1 MAKLE
6 AIKSV
11 AVGDVLAGKYRVE
24 KILGMGGMGIVV
36 AAMHLDLREMRA
48 IKLIRPDARN
58 DQSIERFLR
67 EARAVVRLRSEHVAE
82 VYDVGRLESGAPY
95 IVMELL
101 EGQDL
106 SAILKARGPLPVD
119 EAVLYVTQACHALA
133 EAHAAGIVHRDL
145 KPGNLFRTH
154 RADGSVCIKV
164 LDFGI
169 SKNTKMEQFDPEMT
183 GAKDIV
189 GSPMYMSP
197 EQMRSARKVDPRADV
212 WALGAILY
220 KLLTGRPPFHA
231 PTVPEIFAL
240 TLGKQVRPPSA
251 LRPEIPNEL
260 ERIILCCLD
269 KTLHHRYATAAEL
282 GAELVPHGPWEGANV
297 EAPMQLFARTRR
309 TSVPPA
315 PLSTNID
322 ADEPEQRLSEPPL
335 TVQGIDAS
343 DPMMGLARSHKIVR
357 SGPIPTWSASRI
369 VHPPRPAWLGLVV
382 ILSILSAL
390 IGASVVL
397 IFVRT
402 AGTMVANQP
411 PEKTTGS
418 ELHAPSAFVI
428 PAPSAALAQ
437 RIDVNAS
444 ANSAPTAPPVLC
456 SAPKDTQKWQEPKR
470 ALPTSTVDIA
480 ARPLPTW
487 RKRVPV
493 RVPAKPENAHATP
506 QDPIPYRE

>member
-36 AAMHLDLREMRA
+36 AATHLDLREMRA
-48 IKLIRPDARN
+48 IKLIRPDARS
-58 DQSIERFLR
+58 DQSVERFLR

-106 SAILKARGPLPVD
+106 SAILKTHGPLPIE

-269 KTLHHRYATAAEL
+269 KKLHHRYATAAEL
-282 GAELVPHGPWEGANV
+282 GAALVPHGPWEGAMF
-297 EAPMQLFARTRR
+297 EAPTQLFSRKRR
-309 TSVPPA
+309 SSVPPVPHA
-315 PLSTNID
+315 SNID
-322 ADEPEQRLSEPPL
+322 PEKPEQRLSEPPS

-369 VHPPRPAWLGLVV
+369 VPPPRPAWLGFVV
-382 ILSILSAL
+382 VLSILSAF

-402 AGTMVANQP
+402 TGTMVANQP
-411 PEKTTGS
+411 LEMTTRS
-418 ELHAPSAFVI
+418 EQHASSAVVI
-428 PAPSAALAQ
+428 PTPSTALAQ
-437 RIDVNAS
+437 KVDVDVS
-444 ANSAPTAPPVLC
+444 ANSVPAAPPILC
-456 SAPKDTQKWQEPKR
+456 SAPKVGQKWQEPKR
-470 ALPTSTVDIA
+470 ALPTSTMDIA
-480 ARPLPTW
+480 ARPLPSW
-487 RKRVPV
+487 RAKVPA